1 MTTQL
6 SPAITAYIHATNEHD
21 GAAFLASFT
30 PDAVVQDTG
39 RQFNGLAEIE
49 AWSSKEVIGD
59 RVTLDV
65 VAVAERDGQTVVTTQ
80 VDGNFDKT
88 GLPNPLYLDHHITVL
103 GDKIARLTILLAE
116 QEART

>member
-1 MTTQL
+1 MNSQL
-6 SPAITAYIHATNEHD
+6 SPAVAAYISATNEHN
-21 GAAFLASFT
+21 AEAFLASFT
-30 PDAVVQDTG
+30 PDAVVQDAG

-88 GLPNPLYLDHHITVL
+88 GLPSPLFLDHHISVG
-103 GDKIARLTILLAE
+103 GDKITLLTIRLAE
-116 QEART
+116 PEART